1 MMGSD
6 NYCLEWILDTTLE
19 PERLAEAVSKLQV
32 FTVQKAMVTEEQEV
46 ALKELPGML
55 NIANFSN
62 LYFHFHS
69 RSTETCSPACSHH
82 KAVMADM

>member
-69 RSTETCSPACSHH
+69 RSTETCSPACSHN